1 MKTPDRTEPS
11 AGRRI
16 NVDVVDEASVPG
28 ERPDPT
34 LIEAWVQAALVRASL
49 PASQLDVAVLLVD
62 EDAMRRLNRD
72 YRGKDKPT
80 NVLSFPG
87 GEMAGLPDDEPTLLG
102 DIVLCPAVVEGEA
115 AAQGKPQG
123 FHWAHLCV
131 HGALHLAGYDHV
143 EEEQARAMEDL
154 EVEILGELGIPD
166 PYEA

>member
-1 MKTPDRTEPS
+1 MKTPDRTRAS

-16 NVDVVDEASVPG
+16 NVDVVDEASAPG
-28 ERPDPT
+28 DRPDSS
-34 LIEAWVQAALVRASL
+34 LIEAWVQAALEQVSL
-49 PASQLDVAVLLVD
+49 PASELDVAVLLVD

-87 GEMAGLPDDEPTLLG
+87 GEIAGLPDDEPTQLG
-102 DIVLCPAVVEGEA
+102 DIVFCPAVVEAEA
-115 AAQGKPQG
+115 GAQGKPQS

-143 EEEQARAMEDL
+143 NDEDARAMEGL
-154 EVEILGELGIPD
+154 EVEILRELGIPD